1 MRFALDKPVKI
12 VMLGAG
18 GTGGHIAPHLYR
30 LLHTL
35 TRPVITIIADGDI
48 VEQKNLVRQNFISA
62 DLGRNKAQ
70 ALAERYSSAFGME
83 ARYIP
88 DFIEDEGRLIELTNS
103 QGWLSILIGAV
114 DNNKSR
120 RLCHQVFM
128 KADNL
133 IYIDS
138 GNGEYTGQV
147 VCGIRRNG
155 RTYYKPVGEAYPD
168 VLLDTDKFPTEL
180 SCAQAAVSAPQ
191 SIAAN
196 IMAAA
201 AVVSYLYNILVLGSI
216 ETRSVTFSTKTVNL
230 KPVIAQKRKKEARS
244 MSIKSQKEGN
254 HAA

>member
-1 MRFALDKPVKI
+1 VRV
-12 VMLGAG
+12 
-18 GTGGHIAPHLYR
+18 
-30 LLHTL
+30 
-35 TRPVITIIADGDI
+35 IIADGDI

-62 DLGRNKAQ
+62 DLGRNKARV
-70 ALAERYSSAFGME
+70 LAERYAAAFGME
-83 ARYIP
+83 ARYVP
-88 DFIEDEGRLIELTNS
+88 DFIEDEERLERLIKHDHYFQQE
-103 QGWLSILIGAV
+103 LSILISAV

-120 RLCHQVFM
+120 RLCHLVFT
-128 KADNL
+128 KAANL

-155 RTYYKPVGEAYPD
+155 KTYYKPVGDAYPD
-168 VLLDTDKFPTEL
+168 VLLDTDKYPTEL
-180 SCAQAAVSAPQ
+180 SCAEAAISAPQ

-230 KPVIAQKRKKEARS
+230 KPVITQKRKKEGRS
-244 MSIKSQKEGN
+244 MPVKSQPIKEESR
-254 HAA
+254 AA